1 MGAFRFPK
9 AERLVR
15 KKTIEELFHKGG
27 SFSVFPL
34 KVLYQQQETPAPR
47 HQVLVT
53 VPARTFRKATDRN
66 TLKRRIREGYRLNK
80 ALLTTSTRF
89 SLAYIYTAREV
100 LPSSTIHQAIQTS
113 LQRLNRYEKK
123 D

>member
-1 MGAFRFPK
+1 MGAHSFPK

-15 KKTIEELFHKGG
+15 KKTIEELFQKGG

-34 KVLYQQQETPAPR
+34 KILYQYQGEPGTS

-80 ALLTTSTRF
+80 GLLTTSTRF
-89 SLAYIYTAREV
+89 SVAYIYTAREI
-100 LPSSTIHQAIQTS
+100 LPSSTIHQAIQSS

>member
-1 MGAFRFPK
+1 MGALRFPK
-9 AERLVR
+9 TERLSR
-15 KKTIEELFHKGG
+15 KKTIEELFQRAS
-27 SFSVFPL
+27 SFSAFPL
-34 KVLYQQQETPAPR
+34 KVLYQPQEEPGAF
-47 HQVLVT
+47 HQVLIA
-53 VPARTFRKATDRN
+53 VPARNFRKATDRN

-80 ALLTTSTRF
+80 ALLTISTRL

-100 LPSSTIHQAIQTS
+100 LPSATIHKAIESS

>member
-9 AERLVR
+9 AERLSR
-15 KKTIEELFHKGG
+15 KKTIEELFEKGT
-27 SFSVFPL
+27 SFSAFPL
-34 KVLYQQQETPAPR
+34 KVIYR
-47 HQVLVT
+47 HQEEKAARNQVLIS
-53 VPARTFRKATDRN
+53 VPSRNFRKAADRN

-80 ALLTTSTRF
+80 AILGASTRF
-89 SLAYIYTAREV
+89 SVAYIYTAREV
-100 LPSSTIHQAIQTS
+100 LPSSTIHQAVQSS